1 MAAQAKTGA
10 VRFRNVR
17 PSAPERCFTPLCI
30 CLCNIFIIFTSPN
43 PGTYP
48 AHQALHLP
56 MCTSLNGTK
65 TVFQPKVNRK
75 ILFVILD
82 GLSTDGD
89 PRPIAQELCES
100 GMTIVTCFLTLDS
113 IHESDV

>member
-1 MAAQAKTGA
+1 
-10 VRFRNVR
+10 
-17 PSAPERCFTPLCI
+17 
-30 CLCNIFIIFTSPN
+30 
-43 PGTYP
+43 
-48 AHQALHLP
+48 
-56 MCTSLNGTK
+56 MCMSLNDTK
-65 TVFQPKVNRK
+65 TVFQPKVNQK

-113 IHESDV
+113 IHESRCLFDEADPSWIDGKSVLNRV